1 MDYFGARYYESLT
14 GRWMQV
20 DPLNDLHPEESPYNY
35 TNCNP
40 INRVDPTGTDW
51 YSEQD
56 EDGNI
61 TYHWREDLT
70 KANSGDILGKGQ
82 SYVGGDAFVNTS
94 EGYTYLGSCGNIYAA
109 WQDSWGFSYYRDN
122 SGMINMYITGEM
134 VLDNLK
140 VAFLTAAGE
149 ALSVFKFGSSAAK
162 SGTSLWPAASEGRK
176 VINGIEY
183 TSHALERMQPVGT
196 MMEGSASFS
205 RGIPPSV
212 VENAI
217 KFGSVT
223 PGNTAGVVVR
233 TFENVRVITNTEGTC
248 VISVIKIGK

>member
-61 TYHWREDLT
+61 IYHWREDLT

-122 SGMINMYITGEM
+122 SGMITCI
-134 VLDNLK
+134 L
-140 VAFLTAAGE
+140 
-149 ALSVFKFGSSAAK
+149 
-162 SGTSLWPAASEGRK
+162 
-176 VINGIEY
+176 
-183 TSHALERMQPVGT
+183 PV
-196 MMEGSASFS
+196 
-205 RGIPPSV
+205 
-212 VENAI
+212 
-217 KFGSVT
+217 KWY
-223 PGNTAGVVVR
+223 
-233 TFENVRVITNTEGTC
+233 
-248 VISVIKIGK
+248 